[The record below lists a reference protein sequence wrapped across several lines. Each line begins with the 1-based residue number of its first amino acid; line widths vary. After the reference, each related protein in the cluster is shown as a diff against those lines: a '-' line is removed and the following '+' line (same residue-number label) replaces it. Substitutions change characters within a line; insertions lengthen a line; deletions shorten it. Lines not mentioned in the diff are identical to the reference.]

1 MVAHTCKLNKQRLK
15 QEDDKVK
22 AWKDSDNLGQWDGS
36 WVTSIN
42 EQVNNLDLI
51 PRTQI
56 KVGEKALHKV
66 L

>member
-1 MVAHTCKLNKQRLK
+1 MVAHTCKPSKQRLK

-22 AWKDSDNLGQWDGS
+22 VWKDSDNLGQWDGS

-42 EQVNNLDLI
+42 EQANNLDLI